1 MNAVG
6 YIHSLPISMFILK
19 LELLHQTVE
28 KGSSTVWLFS
38 FPIEKLTYVFHF
50 TLWVIASVKSIDP

>member
-50 TLWVIASVKSIDP
+50 TL